1 MSHEYYVLCPSAGV
15 FGEVEDSC
23 QDAMKNTWQNNLRK
37 KRFMLTHTLKGIVYG
52 CRDGSVVLRNY
63 PCGDGEFINIVVVEI
78 LGYVIYSLFYY

>member
-1 MSHEYYVLCPSAGV
+1 
-15 FGEVEDSC
+15 
-23 QDAMKNTWQNNLRK
+23 
-37 KRFMLTHTLKGIVYG
+37 MLTHTLKGIVYG